1 MQIPEFWRRLT
12 TTHRARTLEAELA
25 LERAVVTR
33 LDAVIA
39 QQGAE
44 ITRLR
49 AENRALLNSILGIA
63 GIPPLSATEADLAAV
78 QAATHAASISVGAR
92 HIEDPALFR
101 GAVPERATSTHTPST
116 YNRATSGSESWAD
129 TPMNGTI
136 QPSSMAGHGSA
147 VPLLTESTAADF
159 RTAGVSPA
167 PLPLGLHRTEMLEQ
181 QQNPN
186 SKTPA
191 RRRRYEERS
200 PGTRTAN
207 HSRPRANATPHV
219 AAPTRRRSWPQIHR
233 LLEFESAQKEKRDA
247 DPLPPARV

>member
-1 MQIPEFWRRLT
+1 MQIAHIWRRLT
-12 TTHRARTLEAELA
+12 TTRRARTLEAELA
-25 LERAVVTR
+25 RERA
-33 LDAVIA
+33 ANA
-39 QQGAE
+39 EQGTE

-63 GIPPLSATEADLAAV
+63 GVPPLPATEADLAAV
-78 QAATHAASISVGAR
+78 QASTHAASISVGAR
-92 HIEDPALFR
+92 HVEDPALFR
-101 GAVPERATSTHTPST
+101 GAVPERARSTHTPST

-129 TPMNGTI
+129 TPVNGTI

-191 RRRRYEERS
+191 RRRRYEEHS

-207 HSRPRANATPHV
+207 HPRSRANSTPHV

>member
-1 MQIPEFWRRLT
+1 MKIREFLHRIT
-12 TTHRARTLEAELA
+12 TTRYVRTLEAELS

-33 LDAVIA
+33 LGAVIA

-44 ITRLR
+44 ISQQGIEVGKQDAEIARLR

-63 GIPPLSATEADLAAV
+63 GIPPLPATEADLAAV
-78 QAATHAASISVGAR
+78 QSSPYSGTGT
-92 HIEDPALFR
+92 PAC
-101 GAVPERATSTHTPST
+101 A
-116 YNRATSGSESWAD
+116 
-129 TPMNGTI
+129 
-136 QPSSMAGHGSA
+136 
-147 VPLLTESTAADF
+147 PLLSQNPSDLGPRTESHAMNARGQAEACSTEDSSDAPASDS

-167 PLPLGLHRTEMLEQ
+167 PLPLGLQRTEMLEQ

-191 RRRRYEERS
+191 RRRRYEDHSTNPARS
-200 PGTRTAN
+200 T
-207 HSRPRANATPHV
+207 TPHV

-233 LLEFESAQKEKRDA
+233 LLEFESAQKEKPAA